1 MELVW
6 RGAFLI
12 MGNLEKIVVVIAAQ
26 IQTRLEEFL
35 PDLWM
40 MLSCSSAAGTISP
53 FNCGGLGTYK
63 KLYPVN
69 GALLRFATFFLPGS

>member
-35 PDLWM
+35 SDLWM
-40 MLSCSSAAGTISP
+40 MLSCS
-53 FNCGGLGTYK
+53 
-63 KLYPVN
+63 
-69 GALLRFATFFLPGS
+69 

>member
-40 MLSCSSAAGTISP
+40 MLSRS
-53 FNCGGLGTYK
+53 
-63 KLYPVN
+63 
-69 GALLRFATFFLPGS
+69 

>member
-12 MGNLEKIVVVIAAQ
+12 MGNLGKIVVVIAAQ

-40 MLSCSSAAGTISP
+40 MSRSSAAGTISP
-53 FNCGGLGTYK
+53 FHRHGLGTFTEKEIYRG
-63 KLYPVN
+63 LPP
-69 GALLRFATFFLPGS
+69 FFSQTANAKR